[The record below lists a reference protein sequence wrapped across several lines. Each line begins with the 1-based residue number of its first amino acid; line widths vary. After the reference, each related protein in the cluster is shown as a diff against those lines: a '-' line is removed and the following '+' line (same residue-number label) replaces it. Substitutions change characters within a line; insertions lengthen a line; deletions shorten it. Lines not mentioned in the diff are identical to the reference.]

1 MTPVASV
8 QAKEDAQRPRALV
21 RRPVRALNS
30 VQCHVDCS
38 VVFSVVFSEHYIRNK
53 QAVYGLAATA
63 FLFSCFQI
71 NVFNMFSA
79 QSMCRNLEC
88 VHDGLQATVPPE
100 KSPTLMVK

>member
-1 MTPVASV
+1 M
-8 QAKEDAQRPRALV
+8 
-21 RRPVRALNS
+21 
-30 VQCHVDCS
+30 
-38 VVFSVVFSEHYIRNK
+38 FSVVFSEHYIKNK

-88 VHDGLQATVPPE
+88 AHDGLQATVPPE